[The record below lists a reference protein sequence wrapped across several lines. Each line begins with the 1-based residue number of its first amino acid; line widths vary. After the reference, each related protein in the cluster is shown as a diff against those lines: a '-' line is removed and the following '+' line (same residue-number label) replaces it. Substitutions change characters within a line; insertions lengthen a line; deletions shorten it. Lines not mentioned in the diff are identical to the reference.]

1 MPTTAALLRGV
12 YGGRMSLAIAI
23 YLPAALKV
31 RVAAPLD
38 ILVTSLLLLMALAVT
53 GSSYWY
59 THVRGRPAGRTFI
72 YLQAVFDVV
81 LVTTVVHI
89 TGGPE
94 SDFTG
99 FYVVL
104 LAVTAVLM
112 APLRTAFA
120 SVLAGQVDLS
130 PLVFPLHTDVVAG

>member
-1 MPTTAALLRGV
+1 LRLFNDTTFGSGMPSTAALLRGV
-12 YGGRMSLAIAI
+12 YGGRLSLAIAI
-23 YLPAALKV
+23 YLTAALKV

-53 GSSYWY
+53 GASYWY
-59 THVRGRPAGRTFI
+59 THVRGRPAGRTFL
-72 YLQAVFDVV
+72 YLQAVLDVV
-81 LVTTVVHI
+81 LDTTVVHI

-104 LAVTAVLM
+104 LAVTAVR
-112 APLRTAFA
+112 APR
-120 SVLAGQVDLS
+120 SIS
-130 PLVFPLHTDVVAG
+130 Y

>member
-12 YGGRMSLAIAI
+12 YGGGLSRAIAI
-23 YLPAALKV
+23 YLTAALKV

-53 GSSYWY
+53 GASYWY
-59 THVRGRPAGRTFI
+59 THVRGRPAGRTFL

-104 LAVTAVLM
+104 LAVTAGRM
-112 APLRTAFA
+112 PPGRTA
-120 SVLAGQVDLS
+120 
-130 PLVFPLHTDVVAG
+130 LVTGLGGRGGFPPGFFRPQQGGG